1 MLKKQETLKQTNS
14 LKNHDCTGY
23 KKGAEKST
31 EIKWQ
36 KKKMDNWKEGQKT
49 SNLKPKTATG
59 SSKQT
64 NVPNITPKHSMPNDY
79 WVG

>member
-36 KKKMDNWKEGQKT
+36 KKKNGQ
-49 SNLKPKTATG
+49 LKGRAENFQP
-59 SSKQT
+59 
-64 NVPNITPKHSMPNDY
+64 
-79 WVG
+79 